1 MSALFS
7 RTTFV
12 SLFGAAVLA
21 CIPQFALAEV
31 TLETQFIFNSLLFLI
46 GGFLVMFMAAGFC
59 CLEAGMVRST
69 SVSTICVKNISLY
82 AIAGTM
88 YFLIGYNLMYD
99 GVDGGYIGS
108 FGLWGP
114 DDSASIALDGT
125 FVGAQAGYAASSDWF
140 FQMVFVATAASIVSG
155 TIAER
160 VKLWSFLAFCA
171 ILTGRQLNA
180 QW

>member
-31 TLETQFIFNSLLFLI
+31 TLETQFIFTSILFLI
-46 GGFLVMFMAAGFC
+46 GGLLVMFVAAGYC